1 MYDVAALFDKKKMRK
16 KKKKYERKYY
26 LFSFRKNLEI
36 ALVGH
41 VKSKKSIH
49 TWYRGM
55 VLDRNFYRPSPC

>member
-1 MYDVAALFDKKKMRK
+1 MHKKK

-49 TWYRGM
+49 TWNRVWFWIETFTGR
-55 VLDRNFYRPSPC
+55 VHVKRK